1 MPGSIYA
8 ILAMTLIATGA
19 AAQVRLPSLP
29 LPAQPLQTPPLQ
41 TLQQTLDQTEPQS
54 LDRLTRLRH
63 LEIGRLIRANP
74 RFVDADPNGEPVVR
88 NEILSLAP
96 TDAALDHARSLGFI
110 VDREQSIAAM
120 NIRVVVLRAPQGMT
134 TQKALRTLRDADPAG
149 SYDYNHIYSGGGAI
163 GGSTI
168 GDSAIGDS
176 ALGADASGG
185 RAQSRG
191 ATATAGTARDAPASA
206 SPAASSAQSRVRIGL
221 LDSGVDLSHP
231 VFRESMVHAWGCDNR
246 AIPAAH
252 GTAVA
257 SLLIG
262 RSEVFHG
269 VHPDAE
275 LYAADVY
282 CGRATGGAVDT
293 LVAALGWMVQ
303 ERVPVINVSLVGP
316 KNAMLERV
324 IGELIADGYIIV
336 AAVGNDGPAAPPLY
350 PASYQHVV
358 GVTAVD
364 AHRRVL
370 IEAARGPQVMFAS
383 PGADLAAAGS
393 DHAYA
398 AVRGTS
404 FAAPFVAALL
414 ASGLAAPNS
423 ADAAAAVEQLARTA
437 VDLGEPGRD
446 LTYGFG
452 LVGADYRIDPAPLI
466 RR

>member
-1 MPGSIYA
+1 MPRRMQYIV
-8 ILAMTLIATGA
+8 AMTMVAAGAT
-19 AAQVRLPSLP
+19 AQVRLPTVP
-29 LPAQPLQTPPLQ
+29 LPALTQQ
-41 TLQQTLDQTEPQS
+41 TLPQTLDQVQSQS
-54 LDRLTRLRH
+54 LDRLSALRH
-63 LEIGRLIRANP
+63 LEIGRLIRGNS
-74 RFVDADPNGEPVVR
+74 RVVDADPNGEPVVR
-88 NEILSLAP
+88 NEILGLAP
-96 TDAALDHARSLGFI
+96 TDAALDHARSIGFV
-110 VDREQSIAAM
+110 VDREQNIGAM
-120 NIRVVVLRAPQGMT
+120 NIRLVVFRAPQGMST
-134 TQKALRTLRDADPAG
+134 KKALRTLREADPGG

-163 GGSTI
+163 GGGTP
-168 GDSAIGDS
+168 
-176 ALGADASGG
+176 
-185 RAQSRG
+185 SRG
-191 ATATAGTARDAPASA
+191 AGTISRGGGETTGPTGRDASTSLP
-206 SPAASSAQSRVRIGL
+206 PAADPAQSRVRVGL
-221 LDSGVDLSHP
+221 LDSGVDVTHP
-231 VFRESMVHAWGCDNR
+231 VFRDSAIRAWGCGSR
-246 AIPAAH
+246 SVPAAH

-262 RSEVFHG
+262 RSDVFHG
-269 VHPDAE
+269 VQPDAE

-282 CGRATGGAVDT
+282 CGRPTGGAVDT
-293 LVAALGWMVQ
+293 LVAAFGWMVE
-303 ERVPVINVSLVGP
+303 ERVPVVNVSLVGP

-324 IGELIADGYIIV
+324 IGDLIARGYVIV

-393 DHAYA
+393 DHTYA

-414 ASGLAAPNS
+414 ASGLRHPDS
-423 ADAAAAVEQLARTA
+423 ADAAAAVEQLAKTA
-437 VDLGEPGRD
+437 IDLGPPGRD

>member
-1 MPGSIYA
+1 MHY
-8 ILAMTLIATGA
+8 ILAMTMAATA
-19 AAQVRLPSLP
+19 ATAQVRLPAIP
-29 LPAQPLQTPPLQ
+29 LPALPVQ
-41 TLQQTLDQTEPQS
+41 TLPQTLDQVSSRTF
-54 LDRLTRLRH
+54 DRLSELRH

-74 RFVDADPNGEPVVR
+74 RTVDADPKGEPVVR
-88 NEILSLAP
+88 NEILGLAP

-110 VDREQSIAAM
+110 VDREQTIGGM
-120 NIRVVVLRAPQGMT
+120 NVRLVVFRAPPGMST
-134 TQKALRTLRDADPAG
+134 KKALRSLRDADPGG
-149 SYDYNHIYSGGGAI
+149 SYDYNHIYSGGGAS
-163 GGSTI
+163 GSR
-168 GDSAIGDS
+168 
-176 ALGADASGG
+176 AL
-185 RAQSRG
+185 SRG
-191 ATATAGTARDAPASA
+191 GTETSGTAAHDAPS
-206 SPAASSAQSRVRIGL
+206 SVPPATNPARSRVRIGL
-221 LDSGVDLSHP
+221 LDSGVEVTHP
-231 VFRESMVHAWGCDNR
+231 AFRESVVHAWGCDNH
-246 AIPAAH
+246 AVPAAH

-269 VHPDAE
+269 VHPDAD

-282 CGRATGGAVDT
+282 CGRPTGGAVDT
-293 LVAALGWMVQ
+293 LVAAFGWLVQ

-316 KNAMLERV
+316 KNAMLEKV
-324 IGELIADGYIIV
+324 IGDLIAGGYIIV

-364 AHRRVL
+364 AHRHVL

-393 DHAYA
+393 DNSYA

-414 ASGLAAPNS
+414 ASGLAAPNA
-423 ADAAAAVEQLARTA
+423 ADAAAAIDALAKTA
-437 VDLGEPGRD
+437 VDLGPPGRD

>member
-1 MPGSIYA
+1 MPGSIYT
-8 ILAMTLIATGA
+8 ILAMTLVATGA
-19 AAQVRLPSLP
+19 TAQVRLPSIP
-29 LPAQPLQTPPLQ
+29 LPALPLQ
-41 TLQQTLDQTEPQS
+41 TLPQTLDQAESQS
-54 LDRLTRLRH
+54 LDRFSGLRH

-74 RFVDADPNGEPVVR
+74 RVVDSDPNGEPVVR
-88 NEILSLAP
+88 NEILGMAP
-96 TDAALDHARSLGFI
+96 TDAALDHARSLGFT
-110 VDREQSIAAM
+110 VDREQAIGAM
-120 NIRVVVLRAPQGMT
+120 NIRLVVFRAPEGMT
-134 TQKALRTLRDADPAG
+134 TKKALRTLREADPGG
-149 SYDYNHIYSGGGAI
+149 SYDYNHIYSGAG
-163 GGSTI
+163 
-168 GDSAIGDS
+168 
-176 ALGADASGG
+176 ASGG

-191 ATATAGTARDAPASA
+191 VAATAGTARDAPA
-206 SPAASSAQSRVRIGL
+206 PAPPTASSAQTRVRIGL
-221 LDSGVDLSHP
+221 LDSGVDLTHP
-231 VFRESMVHAWGCDNR
+231 VFRESLVHAWGCDNH

-262 RSEVFHG
+262 RSDVFHG

-282 CGRATGGAVDT
+282 CGRPTGGAVDT

-324 IGELIADGYIIV
+324 IGDLIAGGYVIV

-414 ASGLAAPNS
+414 AAGLAAPNS
-423 ADAAAAVEQLARTA
+423 ADATAAVEQLARTA
-437 VDLGEPGRD
+437 VDLGPPGRD

>member
-1 MPGSIYA
+1 MPGSMQY
-8 ILAMTLIATGA
+8 ILAMTMVAAGAT
-19 AAQVRLPSLP
+19 AQVRLPAIP
-29 LPAQPLQTPPLQ
+29 LPALP
-41 TLQQTLDQTEPQS
+41 QQTLPQTLDHVQSQS
-54 LDRLTRLRH
+54 LDRLSALRH
-63 LEIGRLIRANP
+63 LEIGRLIRDNP
-74 RFVDADPNGEPVVR
+74 RIVDADPNGEPVVR
-88 NEILSLAP
+88 NEILGLAP

-110 VDREQSIAAM
+110 VDREQAIGAM
-120 NIRVVVLRAPQGMT
+120 NFRLTVFRAPPGMST
-134 TQKALRTLRDADPAG
+134 KKALRTLREADPSG

-163 GGSTI
+163 GG
-168 GDSAIGDS
+168 APF
-176 ALGADASGG
+176 
-185 RAQSRG
+185 RAHGEMTEPTGQ
-191 ATATAGTARDAPASA
+191 DAP
-206 SPAASSAQSRVRIGL
+206 AQSRVRIGL
-221 LDSGVDLSHP
+221 LDSGVDATHP
-231 VFRESMVHAWGCDNR
+231 AFRESLIRVWGCEDH
-246 AIPAAH
+246 AVPAAH

-257 SLLIG
+257 SLLVG
-262 RSEVFHG
+262 RSGAFHG

-282 CGRATGGAVDT
+282 CGRPSGGAVDT

-303 ERVPVINVSLVGP
+303 EKVPVINVSLVGP

-324 IGELIADGYIIV
+324 IEDLIVAGYVIV

-364 AHRRVL
+364 AHRQVL

-414 ASGLAAPNS
+414 APGLTAPNS
-423 ADAAAAVEQLARTA
+423 ADAAAAIDALAKTA
-437 VDLGEPGRD
+437 VDLGPPGRD

-452 LVGADYRIDPAPLI
+452 LVGADYRIDPGPLVP
-466 RR
+466 R

>member
-1 MPGSIYA
+1 MPRSMHYI
-8 ILAMTLIATGA
+8 IAMTMAATGA
-19 AAQVRLPSLP
+19 TAQVRLPTVP
-29 LPAQPLQTPPLQ
+29 LPALTQQSLP
-41 TLQQTLDQTEPQS
+41 QTLDQVQSQS
-54 LDRLTRLRH
+54 LDRLSALRH
-63 LEIGRLIRANP
+63 LEISRLIRGN
-74 RFVDADPNGEPVVR
+74 REIVDADPNGEPVIR
-88 NEILSLAP
+88 NEILGLAP
-96 TDAALDHARSLGFI
+96 SDAAFDHARSLGFT
-110 VDREQSIAAM
+110 VDREQSIGGM
-120 NIRVVVLRAPQGMT
+120 NFRLVVFKAPQGMST
-134 TQKALRTLRDADPAG
+134 KKALRTLREADPSG
-149 SYDYNHIYSGGGAI
+149 SYDYNHIYSGGGA
-163 GGSTI
+163 T
-168 GDSAIGDS
+168 
-176 ALGADASGG
+176 GG
-185 RAQSRG
+185 RAPSRG
-191 ATATAGTARDAPASA
+191 GRETTEPAGHDARTSLP
-206 SPAASSAQSRVRIGL
+206 PAANPAQSRVRIGL
-221 LDSGVDLSHP
+221 LDSGVDVTHP
-231 VFRESMVHAWGCDNR
+231 VFRESVVHAWGCDSR
-246 AIPAAH
+246 AVPAAH

-282 CGRATGGAVDT
+282 CGRPTGGAVDA
-293 LVAALGWMVQ
+293 LVAAFGWMVQ

-324 IGELIADGYIIV
+324 IGDLIAGGYVIV

-350 PASYQHVV
+350 PASYPHVV

-370 IEAARGPQVMFAS
+370 VEAARGPQVMFAS

-393 DHAYA
+393 DHTYA

-414 ASGLAAPNS
+414 ASLLGAPNTT
-423 ADAAAAVEQLARTA
+423 DAAAAIEQLAKTA
-437 VDLGEPGRD
+437 IDLGPPGRD

>member
-1 MPGSIYA
+1 LSG
-8 ILAMTLIATGA
+8 
-19 AAQVRLPSLP
+19 
-29 LPAQPLQTPPLQ
+29 
-41 TLQQTLDQTEPQS
+41 
-54 LDRLTRLRH
+54 LRH

-74 RFVDADPNGEPVVR
+74 RVVDADPNGEPVVR
-88 NEILSLAP
+88 NEILGLAP
-96 TDAALDHARSLGFI
+96 TDAALDRARTLGFI
-110 VDREQSIAAM
+110 VEREQTIAGM

-134 TQKALRTLRDADPAG
+134 TAKALRTLRDADPTG

-163 GGSTI
+163 DGSASGGA
-168 GDSAIGDS
+168 AIGGGMID
-176 ALGADASGG
+176 AGASGG
-185 RAQSRG
+185 RALSRG
-191 ATATAGTARDAPASA
+191 VAATAGTARDGPAPAP
-206 SPAASSAQSRVRIGL
+206 PAASSAQSRVRIGL
-221 LDSGVDLSHP
+221 LDSGVDLTHP
-231 VFRESMVHAWGCDNR
+231 VFRESVVHAWGCDNH
-246 AIPAAH
+246 AVPAAH

-269 VHPDAE
+269 VRPDAE

-282 CGRATGGAVDT
+282 CGRPTGGAVDT

-324 IGELIADGYIIV
+324 IADLIAGGYVIV

-364 AHRRVL
+364 ARRRVL

-414 ASGLAAPNS
+414 ASGLASPSS
-423 ADAAAAVEQLARTA
+423 ADAAAAVEQLVKTA
-437 VDLGEPGRD
+437 VDLGPPGRD